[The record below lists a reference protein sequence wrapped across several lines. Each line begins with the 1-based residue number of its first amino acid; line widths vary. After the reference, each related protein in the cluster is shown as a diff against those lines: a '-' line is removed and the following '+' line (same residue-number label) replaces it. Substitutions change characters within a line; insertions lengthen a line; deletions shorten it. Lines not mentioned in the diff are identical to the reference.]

1 MYSDITAVVIVGPI
15 GQNITGKANN
25 RD

>member
-1 MYSDITAVVIVGPI
+1 MYSDVTAVVIVGPI